1 MPALDNNPSLSHQR
15 GFSLIEILIV
25 LAILGLL
32 ASILIVNFE
41 KIFSGAE
48 EQVAKSFV
56 SQTMKT
62 PLLKY
67 KIDNGAYPSTQEGL
81 AALLQQPENEKKWKG
96 PYIEELPDDPWGKS
110 YQYRFPG
117 SKKPDSYDL
126 WSWGPDGVE
135 SSDDIG
141 NWK

>member
-1 MPALDNNPSLSHQR
+1 MSAPNKIPTSPNQR

-32 ASILIVNFE
+32 ASILVVNFE

-48 EQVAKSFV
+48 EQIAKSFAT
-56 SQTMKT
+56 QTLKT

-81 AALLQQPENEKKWKG
+81 AALLKQPANKPKWRRG
-96 PYIEELPDDPWGKS
+96 Y
-110 YQYRFPG
+110 F
-117 SKKPDSYDL
+117 
-126 WSWGPDGVE
+126 
-135 SSDDIG
+135 
-141 NWK
+141 

>member
-1 MPALDNNPSLSHQR
+1 MSTPYKNLSLSNRR

-25 LAILGLL
+25 LAILGLM
-32 ASILIVNFE
+32 ASILVVNFD

-48 EQVAKSFV
+48 EQIAKSFA
-56 SQTMKT
+56 SQTLKT

-67 KIDNGAYPSTQEGL
+67 KIDNGSYPSTQEGL
-81 AALLQQPENEKKWKG
+81 AVLLKQPANKPKWKG
-96 PYIEELPDDPWGKS
+96 PYIEELPDDPWGKP

-117 SKKPDSYDL
+117 TKKPDSYDL
-126 WSWGPDGVE
+126 WSWGLDGVE
-135 SSDDIG
+135 SGDDIG